1 MDSKIL
7 AAVIEDMRSREAKG
21 KEEYKCTLDR
31 TDGKVKYGTTMDRE
45 DLTTGQWITHLK
57 QELQDAILY
66 LTKLE
71 QIHNAPQKDI

>member
-7 AAVIEDMRSREAKG
+7 SLVIKDMRRREKVG
-21 KEEYKCTLDR
+21 KE
-31 TDGKVKYGTTMDRE
+31 KYNCTMDRQ
-45 DLTTGQWITHLK
+45 DLSTGQWITHLK

-71 QIHNAPQKDI
+71 QIHNAPQEDLQLREYLR

>member
-7 AAVIEDMRSREAKG
+7 SLVIEDMRSREQVG
-21 KEEYKCTLDR
+21 KE
-31 TDGKVKYGTTMDRE
+31 KYNCTMDRQ
-45 DLTTGQWITHLK
+45 DLSTGQWITHLK

-71 QIHNAPQKDI
+71 QIHNAPNEDLHLREYFR

>member
-7 AAVIEDMRSREAKG
+7 AAVIEDMRSREQV
-21 KEEYKCTLDR
+21 
-31 TDGKVKYGTTMDRE
+31 GKVKYGTTMDRE

-57 QELQDAILY
+57 QELQEAILY

>member
-7 AAVIEDMRSREAKG
+7 SLVIEDMRSREQVG
-21 KEEYKCTLDR
+21 KK
-31 TDGKVKYGTTMDRE
+31 KYNCTMDRE
-45 DLTTGQWITHLK
+45 DLSTSEWITHLK

>member
-7 AAVIEDMRSREAKG
+7 TAVIEDMRSREQV
-21 KEEYKCTLDR
+21 
-31 TDGKVKYGTTMDRE
+31 GKVKYGTTMDRE

>member
-1 MDSKIL
+1 MNNNAQPDMQDSKIL
-7 AAVIEDMRSREAKG
+7 SLVIKDMRSREQVG
-21 KEEYKCTLDR
+21 KK
-31 TDGKVKYGTTMDRE
+31 KYNCTMDRE
-45 DLTTGQWITHLK
+45 DLSTGEWITHLK

>member
-7 AAVIEDMRSREAKG
+7 AAVIEDMRRREKVG
-21 KEEYKCTLDR
+21 KE
-31 TDGKVKYGTTMDRE
+31 KYNCTMDRQ
-45 DLTTGQWITHLK
+45 DLSTGQWITHLK

-71 QIHNAPQKDI
+71 QIHNAPKEDIQLRKYFR

>member
-7 AAVIEDMRSREAKG
+7 AAVIEDMRSREQV
-21 KEEYKCTLDR
+21 
-31 TDGKVKYGTTMDRE
+31 GKVKYGTTMDRE

-71 QIHNAPQKDI
+71 KIHNAPQKDI

>member
-7 AAVIEDMRSREAKG
+7 AAVIEDMRSREQVG
-21 KEEYKCTLDR
+21 KE
-31 TDGKVKYGTTMDRE
+31 KYNCTMDRQ
-45 DLTTGQWITHLK
+45 DLSTGQWITHLK

-71 QIHNAPQKDI
+71 QIHNAPKEDIQLRKYFR

>member
-7 AAVIEDMRSREAKG
+7 AAVIEDMRRREKVG
-21 KEEYKCTLDR
+21 KE
-31 TDGKVKYGTTMDRE
+31 KYDCTMDRQ
-45 DLTTGQWITHLK
+45 DLSTGQWITHLK

-71 QIHNAPQKDI
+71 QIHNAPQEDLQLREYLR

>member
-7 AAVIEDMRSREAKG
+7 AAVIEDMRRREKVG
-21 KEEYKCTLDR
+21 KE
-31 TDGKVKYGTTMDRE
+31 KYNCTMDRQ
-45 DLTTGQWITHLK
+45 DLSTGQWVTHLK

-71 QIHNAPQKDI
+71 QIHNAPKEDIQLRKYFR

>member
-7 AAVIEDMRSREAKG
+7 AAVIEDMRSREQV
-21 KEEYKCTLDR
+21 
-31 TDGKVKYGTTMDRE
+31 GKVKYGTTMDRT

>member
-1 MDSKIL
+1 MNNNAQPEMQDSKIL
-7 AAVIEDMRSREAKG
+7 SLVIKDMRSREQVG
-21 KEEYKCTLDR
+21 KK
-31 TDGKVKYGTTMDRE
+31 KYNCTMDRE
-45 DLTTGQWITHLK
+45 DLSTGEWITHLK

>member
-7 AAVIEDMRSREAKG
+7 SLVIEDMRSREQV
-21 KEEYKCTLDR
+21 
-31 TDGKVKYGTTMDRE
+31 GKVKYGTTMDRS

-57 QELQDAILY
+57 EELQDAILY

>member
-7 AAVIEDMRSREAKG
+7 AAVIEDMRRREKVG
-21 KEEYKCTLDR
+21 KE
-31 TDGKVKYGTTMDRE
+31 KYNCTMDRQ
-45 DLTTGQWITHLK
+45 DLSTGQWITHLK

-71 QIHNAPQKDI
+71 QIHNAPKEDLHLREYFR

>member
-1 MDSKIL
+1 
-7 AAVIEDMRSREAKG
+7 MRSREQV
-21 KEEYKCTLDR
+21 
-31 TDGKVKYGTTMDRE
+31 GKVKYGTTMDRE

>member
-7 AAVIEDMRSREAKG
+7 AAVIEDMRSREQV
-21 KEEYKCTLDR
+21 
-31 TDGKVKYGTTMDRE
+31 GKVKYGTTMDRE

-66 LTKLE
+66 
-71 QIHNAPQKDI
+71 

>member
-1 MDSKIL
+1 MIDNAQPDMQDSNIL
-7 AAVIEDMRSREAKG
+7 SLVIKDMRSREQVG
-21 KEEYKCTLDR
+21 KK
-31 TDGKVKYGTTMDRE
+31 KYNCTMDRQ
-45 DLTTGQWITHLK
+45 DLTTGEWITHLK

>member
-1 MDSKIL
+1 MDNNAQPEMQDSNIL
-7 AAVIEDMRSREAKG
+7 SLVIKDMRSREQVG
-21 KEEYKCTLDR
+21 KK
-31 TDGKVKYGTTMDRE
+31 KYNCTMDRE
-45 DLTTGQWITHLK
+45 DLSTGEWITHLK

>member
-7 AAVIEDMRSREAKG
+7 AAVIEDMRSREQV
-21 KEEYKCTLDR
+21 
-31 TDGKVKYGTTMDRE
+31 GKVKYGTTMDRS